1 MKSKSKNNNRSFG
14 RAEMTKLKQM
24 QLFYNPNISDSDSY
38 RNSKEITFDKEESR
52 HIVKVLRMKEGNTF
66 KITNG
71 KGSFFAA
78 EIINANPKGCLVKIT
93 SEKKQA
99 LLPYQL
105 HLAVAPTKLNDR
117 YEWFLEKATEIG
129 ISEITPIICDHSER
143 KVIKPERY
151 EKILQS
157 AMKQSLKAYL
167 PVLNEAISFKEFIN
181 SEKTSEDLKC
191 IAHCEET
198 DKKSLKS
205 VLLPKKK
212 VTILIGPEGDFSSEE
227 IDIAKLAEFIP
238 VTLGE
243 SRLRTET
250 AAVVAC
256 HSIAFVNEI

>member
-1 MKSKSKNNNRSFG
+1 
-14 RAEMTKLKQM
+14 M
-24 QLFYNPNISDSDSY
+24 QLFYNPNISKLE
-38 RNSKEITFDKEESR
+38 KEVTFDKEESR
-52 HIVKVLRMKEGNTF
+52 HIVKVLRMKDGDTF

-71 KGSFFAA
+71 KGSFFSA
-78 EIINANPKGCLVKIT
+78 EIINANPKGCLVKII
-93 SEKKQA
+93 SEEMQQP
-99 LLPYQL
+99 LPYRL

-143 KVIKPERY
+143 KTIKPERY

-167 PVLNEAISFKEFIN
+167 PVLNEAVSYKDFIN
-181 SEKTSEDLKC
+181 SEKISEGLKC

-198 DKKSLKS
+198 DKNSLKA
-205 VLLPKKK
+205 VLLPNQKI
-212 VTILIGPEGDFSSEE
+212 TILIGPEGDFSSEE
-227 IDIAKLAEFIP
+227 IELAKQAGFIP

-250 AAVVAC
+250 ASVVAC
-256 HSIAFVNEI
+256 HSVAFINEL